1 MLNRRA
7 RRRGEQGQ
15 VLIMALAFILFFG
28 LVTTAVLQLADAV
41 ELQQSHSQAGATA
54 NANAEGGMLFA
65 AQAAQEQGGC
75 VVPAT
80 SRISGSITMTTG
92 ASASYTTKACNPGAT
107 ANLIADECSVCVL
120 STAQPAS
127 IDGTLTA
134 RGPIAF
140 NGGTTA
146 TTPGSVH
153 STIDG
158 ARGVANPGFIGCV
171 SPATDCQT
179 ADAYSPAVQSIEPV
193 ADPLASAPLP
203 AGLAKPGDGP
213 CSPDPGSNPGDY
225 PGDAIPPGLY
235 CNITLTTGDWTLGSG
250 VYTVLDT
257 LAVSGDANVT
267 GDGVLLYFTCPYD
280 PNPAYVDTCDDPPG
294 DADGG
299 VLDVS
304 TSGTVSLTS
313 YEAGTAQNPDNLL
326 VYFDPLENE
335 VGDYLP
341 ATSCDDNAILCVDG
355 SGTTKLEGS
364 VYAKSGQVDLGGDT
378 RIGSASGSSQEGD
391 LVVSTLD
398 SSGDLQVDGIPP
410 SIGYCWVY
418 DDSVRVTSG
427 ATTSTG
433 RVVVESN
440 SSGVKSTGIIGI
452 AYGS

>member
-15 VLIMALAFILFFG
+15 VLIMALAFIVFFG

-41 ELQQSHSQAGATA
+41 ELQQSHSQTGSTA

-75 VVPAT
+75 VPTA
-80 SRISGSITMTTG
+80 SGSITMTTG
-92 ASASYTTKACNPGAT
+92 ASASYTTTACNPGAT
-107 ANLIADECSVCVL
+107 ADLIADECSVCVL

-127 IDGTLTA
+127 IDGALA
-134 RGPIAF
+134 AQGPVAF
-140 NGGTTA
+140 NGGSTA
-146 TTPGSVH
+146 TAADSVT

-158 ARGVANPGFIGCV
+158 AGGVTNRGFIGCV

-179 ADAYSPAVQSIEPV
+179 ADAYSPAVQSIAPV
-193 ADPLASAPLP
+193 PDPLASAPLP
-203 AGLAKPGDGP
+203 AGLAQPGDGP
-213 CSPDPGSNPGDY
+213 CQPDPGTDPGGY
-225 PGDAIPPGLY
+225 PSDSLPSGLY
-235 CNITLTTGDWTLGSG
+235 CNITLTTGDWTLQSG

-257 LAVSGDANVT
+257 LAVSGDANLT
-267 GDGVLLYFTCPYD
+267 GDGVLLYFTCQYD

-304 TSGTVSLTS
+304 TSGNVSLTS

-326 VYFDPLENE
+326 VYFDPLEDAVLN
-335 VGDYLP
+335 DLP
-341 ATSCDDNAILCVDG
+341 PTSCDDNAILCVDG
-355 SGTTKLEGS
+355 SGTTALDGS

-378 RIGSASGSSQEGD
+378 RIGSTSGSSQQGD

-398 SSGDLQVDGIPP
+398 SSGDLRVDGIPP

-418 DDSVRVTSG
+418 DDGVSVTSG

-433 RVVVESN
+433 QVVVESDC
-440 SSGVKSTGIIGI
+440 SGVKSTGIISI

>member
-75 VVPAT
+75 VVPPT
-80 SRISGSITMTTG
+80 NRISGSITMTTG

-107 ANLIADECSVCVL
+107 ADLIADECSVCVL
-120 STAQPAS
+120 SRASAAS
-127 IDGTLTA
+127 IKGTLTA
-134 RGPIAF
+134 QGPIAF
-140 NGGTTA
+140 NGGSTA
-146 TTPGSVH
+146 TTAGSVT

-158 ARGVANPGFIGCV
+158 AGGVANPGFIGCV
-171 SPATDCQT
+171 SPATGCQP

-193 ADPLASAPLP
+193 PDPLASAPLP
-203 AGLAKPGDGP
+203 DGLAKPGDGP
-213 CSPDPGSNPGDY
+213 CSPDPGSDPGDY
-225 PGDAIPPGLY
+225 PGNAIPPGLY
-235 CNITLTTGDWTLGSG
+235 CNITLTTGDWTLRRG

-257 LAVSGDANVT
+257 LGVSGDASLT
-267 GDGVLLYFTCPYD
+267 GDGVLLYFTCQD
-280 PNPAYVDTCDDPPG
+280 DSNPADVGTCNDPQG

-304 TSGTVSLTS
+304 TSGIVSLTS

-326 VYFDPLENE
+326 VYFDPLENAAR
-335 VGDYLP
+335 DYDP
-341 ATSCDDNAILCVDG
+341 STSCDDNAILCIDG
-355 SGTTKLEGS
+355 SGTTTLDGS
-364 VYAKSGQVDLGGDT
+364 VYAKSGQVDIGGST
-378 RIGSASGSSQEGD
+378 QIGSSSLSAEEGD
-391 LVVSTLD
+391 LVVWILD

-418 DDSVRVTSG
+418 DDSVRVTTG

-433 RVVVESN
+433 QVVIESDC
-440 SSGVKSTGIIGI
+440 SGVKSTGIIGI

>member
-15 VLIMALAFILFFG
+15 VLIMALAFIVFFG

-75 VVPAT
+75 VLT
-80 SRISGSITMTTG
+80 TSGSITMTTG
-92 ASASYTTKACNPGAT
+92 AGASYTTTACNPGAT
-107 ANLIADECSVCVL
+107 ADLIADECSVCVR

-134 RGPIAF
+134 QGPIAF
-140 NGGTTA
+140 NAGTTA

-158 ARGVANPGFIGCV
+158 ARGVTNPGFIGCV

-179 ADAYSPAVQSIEPV
+179 ADAYSPAVQSIEPIP
-193 ADPLASAPLP
+193 DPLASAPLP

-235 CNITLTTGDWTLGSG
+235 CSITLTTGDWTLEGG
-250 VYTVLDT
+250 VYTVIDT
-257 LAVSGDANVT
+257 LEVGGDASLT
-267 GDGVLLYFTCPYD
+267 GHGVLLYFTCQ
-280 PNPAYVDTCDDPPG
+280 DDNNTSEVGFCTSG

-304 TSGTVSLTS
+304 TSGNVSLTS

-326 VYFDPLENE
+326 VYFNPLENA
-335 VGDYLP
+335 VLDDLP
-341 ATSCDDNAILCVDG
+341 PTSCDDNAILCIDG
-355 SGTTKLEGS
+355 SGTTALDGS
-364 VYAKSGQVDLGGDT
+364 VYAKSGQVDIGGAT
-378 RIGSASGSSQEGD
+378 QIGSSSLSAEEGD
-391 LVVSTLD
+391 LVVSILD

-418 DDSVRVTSG
+418 DDSVSVTSG

-433 RVVVESN
+433 RVVVESDC
-440 SSGVKSTGIIGI
+440 SGVKSTGIIGI